1 MKFLKIAIY
10 SLIIV
15 LAALAAL
22 LFFVQS
28 EWAKDKIG
36 LVLQEMALQ
45 QGVRLK
51 IGKIEGSLPLKWT
64 LSDLHLEFKENDTL
78 DIDRLHLRLALF
90 PLLRNHFTISYL
102 HGGKTVFRFTPTDSH
117 EKPAIPLI
125 PLTIRQATFENVEI
139 INQNTNESAT
149 YAIEGNCRMTKSF
162 SLFAKIQSPDLEL
175 KVILQR
181 DEKLSGDL
189 FCHVKSARAFAPF
202 KIFPYATAFKLQAL
216 FAENFGE
223 LTLEIDQLAIP
234 ELQGLSE
241 KLHLSTQFSLH
252 PDALDLSS
260 FSLKSD
266 LLCLQGKGRINSDYF
281 PTEVEATF
289 LVPHLSRLN
298 PSIEGIVK
306 GDIHYNQEMC
316 FLVAKSDRLD
326 IRNTTFTDVELKI
339 KSENW
344 NGSCELIAS
353 HPTLSTKGGAHFHL
367 DKRLTLSD
375 LMIQCP
381 GANLHGDLIINLQ
394 DLTDLQGGASFQIDD
409 LSSFSSFFPYRLAGQ
424 IGGILDLREKNVHCR
439 TLAKNLEA
447 GPISTSK
454 IDLNLSVT
462 DLFTEVKGQL
472 ELETHEVLFDDLF
485 IKSLYGSLN
494 WDKSDWTYSFQTEGE
509 WKKPFDLTSQGRLYY
524 SPQRAQLTCNTI
536 VGQLLGKNLFLSE
549 PFVMTQDKDHL
560 QLHHFNLQIEDGQF
574 QSFIDYSPDHAKIA
588 LQATHFPLDFLT
600 LISPRFSLLGLSSFD
615 VELEGASSFFEGHC
629 SFLLEQANIYPAGAS
644 TPIQTKGSLQA
655 NIEKGVVQLHTHL
668 VATGEQFFDLS
679 ATVPIKFS
687 MNPLSIDVEPQKQFA
702 AQCTMEGHAE
712 QLFDFI
718 NLGTQRVGGFV
729 SCNLILSGS
738 VNHPTLF
745 GPFSLQGGFYQNYF
759 IGMSIKDVNADAI
772 AEGKTVIAKN
782 VQATDGDKGTSLSHA
797 TFHLA
802 PKLPFEIEGEI
813 KQFRVIQFDWL
824 NAACSGPFKISGN
837 LDKGLAQGTLN
848 VDSAEIRIPENLPS
862 DLPVLPV
869 TFINQPTTYLQ
880 PHELHSEPYPFHY
893 DLTIHGQ
900 ENIRL
905 SGRGLEAQLAGDLHL
920 TGKNLTVSAIGSL
933 QTTKGQFSFAGKD
946 FNITQGEITFSESQ
960 TFLNITSNLDLPD
973 LAVTVIFRGA
983 LTAPELIFQSNP
995 PLPTG
1000 ALLARILF
1008 NKDVSELTASQALQL
1023 ADTVLTLSGGA
1034 GPNVMETIR
1043 KNLGIDRLSIS
1054 ASEETGKV
1062 SVQIGKKIAKG
1073 VMITLNQSTETSH
1086 ILVEVELKGG
1096 FVLSAETQEDDQGKF
1111 TFKWN
1116 KNY

>member
-1 MKFLKIAIY
+1 MKLIKFAIY
-10 SLIIV
+10 SLIVV
-15 LAALAAL
+15 LALGVGL
-22 LFFVQS
+22 LFAVQS

-36 LVLQEMALQ
+36 LVLQEIALQ

-64 LSDLHLEFKENDTL
+64 LSDLHLQFKDSDTL

-90 PLLRNHFTISYL
+90 PLLRNRFTISYL
-102 HGGKTVFRFTPTDSH
+102 NADKTILRFTPTESA

-125 PLTIRQATFENVEI
+125 PLTVRQATFDSVEI
-139 INQNTNESAT
+139 VNQKTNESAT
-149 YAIEGNCRMTKSF
+149 YTIEGNCQAS
-162 SLFAKIQSPDLEL
+162 SLFAKVVSPDLEL

-181 DEKLSGDL
+181 DDQLSGDL

-202 KIFPYATAFKLQAL
+202 KIFPYATAFKLEAL
-216 FAENFGE
+216 FAGHFGE
-223 LTLEIDQLAIP
+223 LTLDVDQLAIP
-234 ELQGLSE
+234 ELRGLSE
-241 KLHLSTQFSLH
+241 KLHLSTQFALDS
-252 PDALDLSS
+252 DALELSS

-266 LLCLQGKGRINSDYF
+266 LLCLKGRGRFNADYF
-281 PTEVEATF
+281 PTEIEATF
-289 LVPHLSRLN
+289 LMPHISRLN
-298 PSIEGIVK
+298 SSIEGIVK
-306 GDIHYNQEMC
+306 GDVHYNQEMC

-326 IRNTTFTDVELKI
+326 IRNTTFTDVELKL

-344 NGSCELIAS
+344 NGSCEFIAS
-353 HPTLSTKGGAHFHL
+353 HPTLNTKGSAYFQL
-367 DKRLTLSD
+367 DKVLTLSD
-375 LMIQCP
+375 LEIQCP
-381 GANLHGDLIINLQ
+381 GANLNGDFVINLHE
-394 DLTDLQGGASFQIDD
+394 LTNLQGGASFQIND
-409 LSSFSSFFPYRLAGQ
+409 LRPFSSFFPWRLAGQ
-424 IGGILDLREKNVHCR
+424 IGGTLDLREKNVNCR
-439 TLAKNLEA
+439 AVAKNLEA
-447 GPISTSK
+447 GPLSASK
-454 IDLNLSVT
+454 INLDLFVT
-462 DLFTEVKGQL
+462 DLFKEMKGQVN
-472 ELETHEVLFDDLF
+472 LETHEAILDELFL
-485 IKSLYGSLN
+485 KSFYGSLG
-494 WDKSDWTYSFQTEGE
+494 WDKSDWLYSFQAEGE
-509 WKKPFDLTSQGRLYY
+509 WKEPFDLTSQGRLDFGA
-524 SPQRAQLTCNTI
+524 QKFQLTCNTI
-536 VGQLLGKNLFLSE
+536 VGQLLGNNLFLDE
-549 PFVMTQDKDHL
+549 PFILSRDKDIFQLQNFHL
-560 QLHHFNLQIEDGQF
+560 KIEDGQF
-574 QSFIDYSPDHAKIA
+574 QSSIHYSPEHAKIVV
-588 LQATHFPLDFLT
+588 QASQFPLDFLT
-600 LISPRFSLLGLSSFD
+600 LISPRFSLQGLSAID
-615 VELEGASSFFEGHC
+615 VDLEGTSNFLEGHC
-629 SFLLEQANIYPAGAS
+629 SFLLQQANIYPAGTS

-655 NIEKGVVQLHTHL
+655 NIEKGVVQFHTHL
-668 VATGEQFFDLS
+668 VASGEQFFDLS

-687 MNPLSIDVEPQKQFA
+687 MKPLSIEIEMQKQFS

-738 VNHPTLF
+738 IDQPTLF

-759 IGMSIKDVNADAI
+759 IGMSIKGVNADAI
-772 AEGKTVIAKN
+772 AQGKIVTAKN
-782 VQATDGDKGTSLSHA
+782 VQATDGEKGTSLSNA
-797 TFHLA
+797 TFWLQ

-813 KQFRVIQFDWL
+813 KEFKVIQFDWL
-824 NAACSGPFKISGN
+824 TAACSGPFKITGN

-848 VDSAEIRIPENLPS
+848 VDMAEIHIPENLPS

-869 TFINQPTTYLQ
+869 TFVNQPTTYIQ

-960 TFLNITSNLDLPD
+960 TFLNITSNLDMPD
-973 LAVTVIFRGA
+973 LKVTVIFRGA
-983 LTAPELIFQSNP
+983 LTSPELIFQSNP

-1062 SVQIGKKIAKG
+1062 SVQIGKKVAKG